1 MKYGLSEEQLAQII
15 QFIAGYSEIE
25 QAVLFGSRAM
35 DTFKEASDVDIA
47 LKGEKVTTALAAKLK
62 FDIEEDTY
70 LPFFFDFIA
79 YPDLTNAALRGHID
93 TKGIVIFRRG
103 VSEWRECRLG
113 DVIKFGNGKSRPTSQ
128 GIYPIYGGNGIL
140 GYTAETNYEG
150 ETIVIGRVGAY
161 YGATYYE
168 NKAIWVSDNALSAKA
183 KHENNTKYL
192 YFLLKNMDLNQH
204 AQGSSHPLITQ
215 TLLNSIDV
223 EIATD
228 PSEQKAIAA
237 ILSSLDD
244 KIDLLHRQ
252 NKTLEAMAETLF
264 RQWFIE
270 EAKEDWEKCCLG
282 DCVTISYGRNL
293 PTKNL
298 VLEGYPVFGSN
309 GQIGFFTNYTYLDPQ
324 VLVSCRG
331 EASGVVN
338 ISLAKSYITNN
349 SLVLERN
356 KKQIISFEFLKY
368 WALSY
373 DFNLHVSGSAQPQI
387 TIDGLY
393 DAILNLPDEHLIR
406 SYSSIVFHF
415 EQKRSF
421 NVQQIQTLE
430 KLRDNLLPKLMS
442 GEVRVNVA

>member
-1 MKYGLSEEQLAQII
+1 MNADALIDGSINNWKETTLGQLITLHYG
-15 QFIAGYSEIE
+15 
-25 QAVLFGSRAM
+25 
-35 DTFKEASDVDIA
+35 KA
-47 LKGEKVTTALAAKLK
+47 LKTENRLKGDIPVYSSAGLTGYHNEALFA
-62 FDIEEDTY
+62 
-70 LPFFFDFIA
+70 
-79 YPDLTNAALRGHID
+79 G
-93 TKGIVIFRRG
+93 KGIVVGRKG
-103 VSEWRECRLG
+103 TV
-113 DVIKFGNGKSRPTSQ
+113 GKAYLTELPFWCIDT
-128 GIYPIYGGNGIL
+128 
-140 GYTAETNYEG
+140 
-150 ETIVIGRVGAY
+150 AY
-161 YGATYYE
+161 YILPDNQKYE
-168 NKAIWVSDNALSAKA
+168 F
-183 KHENNTKYL
+183 KYL
-192 YFLLKNMDLNQH
+192 YYLLRTLGLEELNEDSAVPGLNRDTAYQQQFLLP
-204 AQGSSHPLITQ
+204 PL
-215 TLLNSIDV
+215 
-223 EIATD
+223 
-228 PSEQKAIAA
+228 PEQKAIAA
-237 ILSSLDD
+237 VLSSLDG

-298 VLEGYPVFGSN
+298 VLEGYPVFGAN

-442 GEVRVNVA
+442 GEVRVSYEQQDAA